1 MRPIDTIL
9 ADIKKY
15 KDLCALFDKLKAEI
29 SKYCHESGIEFFFH
43 QHLGPKEFYEFMEA
57 NLSKLRNELAKARNE

>member
-15 KDLCALFDKLKAEI
+15 KDLCALFEEHRKEI
-29 SKYCHESGIEFFFH
+29 RTFCQDNNIEFFFH
-43 QHLGPKEFYEFMEA
+43 QHLTSKEFHEFVNG
-57 NLSKLRNELAKARNE
+57 NLSLLRNELAKARDE

>member
-15 KDLCALFDKLKAEI
+15 KDLCVLFDKLKADVA
-29 SKYCHESGIEFFFH
+29 KYCQENNIEFLFH
-43 QHLGPKEFYEFMEA
+43 QHLGPKEFYEFIEA
-57 NLSKLRNELAKARNE
+57 SLTKLRNELAKARDE